1 MVMGFRMPTQ
11 IVIGA
16 GCRTQLPKLL
26 AGHQWT
32 RVLLVVDPGLLGLT
46 WFVSLRRLLE
56 SHGLH
61 CRIYSDFSVN
71 PRIQEAERTAKAA
84 RSASVDAVIA
94 IGGGSALDTA
104 KAAAMLATNPG
115 KAINFVGCDLF
126 PATPIPVVA
135 LPTTCG
141 TGSEVTW
148 VSVLTDEKKR
158 EKVSI
163 KGAAMFPAYALVD
176 PDLLE
181 TLPVSLLA
189 TTAMDALTHAVE
201 ALVGRRANPVS
212 DALAAQAVALV
223 FKYLEPLVES
233 GGSDADAR
241 FQIAKASCLAG
252 MAFGNADV
260 AGVHCLSESIGA
272 LFDIPHGLANAVLL
286 APVLRYQSN
295 ELGERLDSAAHL
307 AGLCDPGARR
317 QGLLFL
323 DAVAALADRLNI
335 PSFNSLGI
343 APESFDQIAALAER
357 NGSNSSNPRE
367 MVAADYGRILDLL
380 AAGD

>member
-1 MVMGFRMPTQ
+1 MRMGFRMPTQ

-16 GCRTQLPKLL
+16 GCRAQLPTLL

-32 RVLLVVDPGLLGLT
+32 RVLLVVDPGLVGLA

-56 SHGLH
+56 SHGVH
-61 CRIYSDFSVN
+61 CPVYSDFSVN
-71 PRIQEAERTAKAA
+71 PRIQEAERTAEAA
-84 RSASVDAVIA
+84 WSASVDAVIA

-115 KAINFVGCDLF
+115 KALDFVGCDLF
-126 PATPIPVVA
+126 PANPIPLVA

-148 VSVLTDEKKR
+148 VSVLTDEKNR

-163 KGAAMFPAYALVD
+163 KGVAMFPAYALVD

-181 TLPVSLLA
+181 TLPASLLA

-212 DALAAQAVALV
+212 DALAVQAVALV
-223 FKYLEPLVES
+223 FKYLEPLVAS
-233 GGSDADAR
+233 AGGDADAR
-241 FQIAKASCLAG
+241 YHIAKASCLAG

-286 APVLRYQSN
+286 APVLRYQCD
-295 ELGERLDSAAHL
+295 ELGERLDYAAHL
-307 AGLCDPGARR
+307 AGLCDAGALR
-317 QGLLFL
+317 QGLPFL

-335 PSFNSLGI
+335 PHFRSLGI
-343 APESFDQIAALAER
+343 APESFDQIAILAER

-367 MVAADYGRILDLL
+367 MHAADYRLILEGL
-380 AAGD
+380 AAGS

>member
-1 MVMGFRMPTQ
+1 MKMGFRMPTQ

-16 GCRTQLPKLL
+16 GCRTRLPELL

-32 RVLLVVDPGLLGLT
+32 RVLLVVDPGLLGLA

-61 CRIYSDFSVN
+61 CPIYSDFSVN
-71 PRIQEAERTAKAA
+71 PRIQEAERTAEAA
-84 RSASVDAVIA
+84 WSASVDAVIA
-94 IGGGSALDTA
+94 IGGGSAIDTA

-115 KAINFVGCDLF
+115 KALDFVGCDLF
-126 PATPIPVVA
+126 PANPIPLIAV
-135 LPTTCG
+135 PTTCG

-148 VSVLTDEKKR
+148 VSVLTDEGNR

-233 GGSDADAR
+233 AGADADAR

-272 LFDIPHGLANAVLL
+272 LFDVPHGLANAVLL
-286 APVLRYQSN
+286 APVLRYQS
-295 ELGERLDSAAHL
+295 EALDERLDHAAHM
-307 AGLCDPGARR
+307 AGICAPGARR
-317 QGLLFL
+317 QALPFL
-323 DAVAALADRLNI
+323 DAVVALADRLKI
-335 PSFNSLGI
+335 PAFNTLGI
-343 APESFDQIAALAER
+343 TPDSFDEIAGLAER

-367 MVAADYGRILDLL
+367 MRAADYRLILDQL
-380 AAGD
+380 AADA